1 MGPLDKDVVRDDALR
16 ATDDGCA
23 LEIHSHWY
31 RALPLTS
38 LAVVDLA
45 IDGEPVDHASITV
58 EANGKTFP
66 FAELE
71 RLDDEWWFTT
81 DAVTLHLPRG
91 GHGRGHPAPGRARPR
106 PLDPVPHRPTRRA
119 AAAAAR
125 LEPDRQDRRL
135 RLKGQSP

>member
-16 ATDDGCA
+16 AADDGCA

-66 FAELE
+66 FAQLE

-81 DAVTLHLPRG
+81 DAVTLHVPREGIDAGITHRVELDLGLSIPYLIVRRG
-91 GHGRGHPAPGRARPR
+91 GERQ
-106 PLDPVPHRPTRRA
+106 PLLASSRTDKTVVC
-119 AAAAAR
+119 
-125 LEPDRQDRRL
+125 
-135 RLKGQSP
+135 G

>member
-16 ATDDGCA
+16 VTDDGCA

-45 IDGEPVDHASITV
+45 IDGEAVEQGAITV
-58 EANGKTFP
+58 EANSRTFP
-66 FAELE
+66 FADLE

-81 DAVTLHLPRG
+81 DAVTLHLPRSG
-91 GHGRGHPAPGRARPR
+91 MVAGTEHRVELDLGLSIPYLIVRRGEERQ
-106 PLDPVPHRPTRRA
+106 PLLASSRTDKTVVC
-119 AAAAAR
+119 
-125 LEPDRQDRRL
+125 
-135 RLKGQSP
+135 G

>member
-16 ATDDGCA
+16 ATDGGCA

-45 IDGEPVDHASITV
+45 IDGEPVENASVTV
-58 EANGKTFP
+58 EANGKTFS

-81 DAVTLHLPRG
+81 DAVTLRVPRAG
-91 GHGRGHPAPGRARPR
+91 VAAGTEHRVELDLGLSIPYLIIRRGTERQ
-106 PLDPVPHRPTRRA
+106 PLLASSRTDKTLVC
-119 AAAAAR
+119 
-125 LEPDRQDRRL
+125 
-135 RLKGQSP
+135 G